1 VRVISFVTQK
11 GGSGKSTTAASIAVA
26 AIESGRRVFVLELD
40 RQGTLSDWIDSRQV
54 ETGPDFE
61 RVDAAVLDKA
71 ISTLADSG
79 YDLVVID
86 TPGIDSPAAN
96 AAMRVADLCLIPCR
110 PTATDLRGCLPTVQ
124 SMMRLGKPFAFVLAQ
139 CPPRSPR
146 VDETRA
152 GLAALGLIAEPPIVS
167 RTDHQDAMA
176 AGQGVTEFN
185 AAAATE
191 IRALWSWIE
200 RKFGVGGEAKC
211 QSSVGPFYRASSCRL
226 HLTNPPPSR
235 LLLAGVARRSNKPF
249 ISRPLCTTSC
259 AN

>member
-1 VRVISFVTQK
+1 MTQGKHCKGALVHVISFVTQK

-26 AIESGRRVFVLELD
+26 ASEQGRRVFVLELD
-40 RQGTLSDWIDSRQV
+40 RQGTLSDWIESREA

-61 RVDAAVLDKA
+61 RVDAAALDKA
-71 ISTLADSG
+71 IRTLAGAG

-96 AAMRVADLCLIPCR
+96 AAMRSADLCLVPCR

-124 SMMRLGKPFAFVLAQ
+124 SLMRLGKPFAFVLTQ

-176 AGQGVTEFN
+176 AGKGVTEFN
-185 AAAATE
+185 AEGAAASE
-191 IRALWSWIE
+191 IRQLWSWVDKKLTPKGK
-200 RKFGVGGEAKC
+200 RNAEA
-211 QSSVGPFYRASSCRL
+211 A
-226 HLTNPPPSR
+226 
-235 LLLAGVARRSNKPF
+235 
-249 ISRPLCTTSC
+249 
-259 AN
+259 

>member
-1 VRVISFVTQK
+1 VHVISFVTQK
-11 GGSGKSTTAASIAVA
+11 GGSGKSTLAASIAA
-26 AIESGRRVFVLELD
+26 AACERSLRVFLLELD
-40 RQGTLSDWIDSRQV
+40 RQGTLSDWIESRQAKA
-54 ETGPDFE
+54 GPDFE
-61 RVDAAVLDKA
+61 RVDAAALDKA
-71 ISTLADSG
+71 ISTLADAG
-79 YDLVVID
+79 YDLTVID
-86 TPGIDSPAAN
+86 TPGVDSPTAN

-185 AAAATE
+185 AAGAAATE
-191 IRALWSWIE
+191 IRALWNWIE
-200 RKFGVGGEAKC
+200 KKLDLEGRRNAK
-211 QSSVGPFYRASSCRL
+211 A
-226 HLTNPPPSR
+226 
-235 LLLAGVARRSNKPF
+235 A
-249 ISRPLCTTSC
+249 
-259 AN
+259 

>member
-1 VRVISFVTQK
+1 MTQRNHCNGVLVHVISFVTQK
-11 GGSGKSTTAASIAVA
+11 GGSGKSTTAASVAVA
-26 AIESGRRVFVLELD
+26 AFERGRRVFVLELD
-40 RQGTLSDWIDSRQV
+40 RQGTLSDWTESRKA
-54 ETGPDFE
+54 EAGPDFE
-61 RVDAAVLDKA
+61 RIDAASLDKA

-79 YDLVVID
+79 YELVVID

-185 AAAATE
+185 AAGAAANE
-191 IRALWSWIE
+191 IRALWGWIE
-200 RKFGVGGEAKC
+200 N
-211 QSSVGPFYRASSCRL
+211 RL
-226 HLTNPPPSR
+226 EPKGKR
-235 LLLAGVARRSNKPF
+235 YVKAA
-249 ISRPLCTTSC
+249 
-259 AN
+259 